1 MRDQME
7 GERAI
12 AHLLRRTV
20 VAPDAALWAASRT
33 ASYDD
38 VVEGLLAQL
47 DAKRPPDP
55 AGFDPYLP
63 GAIQQLWLERMVAG
77 STPFADRVAFFW
89 HDHFA
94 TSDAK
99 IQDPLLMWRQQQL
112 LRDGAGGPWRDLLRG
127 VARDVAMIR
136 WLDGNSNRRGHANEN
151 FARELQELFVLGIG
165 RYSEDDVREV
175 ARAFTGWGSRHHDFV
190 LRPEF
195 HDDGDKTIHGRVGPF
210 DGDDVIDIL
219 LEQPA
224 AAEHLARR
232 LLRWFVTLE
241 PRDDDVAALA
251 DVIRREDFHLRPVLG
266 QLLRS
271 EAFLDP
277 SSEWALV
284 RSPVDQVVATWRVL
298 GLRALPGWVHASLD
312 RMGQILFRPPSVKGW
327 TQGTGWLSSGA
338 LVERLV
344 LADRASELALLD
356 GLDDLERLAYGP
368 QTPASLVPALA
379 EQGGRDRAR
388 LVLGSPEFQRA

>member
-20 VAPDAALWAASRT
+20 VAPDAALWAASRG

-38 VVEGLLAQL
+38 VVEGLLTQL

-99 IQDPLLMWRQQQL
+99 IQDPLLMWRQQRL
-112 LRDGAGGPWRDLLRG
+112 LRDGGGGSWRELLRG

-151 FARELQELFVLGIG
+151 FGRELQELFVLGIG

-175 ARAFTGWGSRHHDFV
+175 ARAFTGWGSRHHEFV
-190 LRPEF
+190 MRPEF
-195 HDDGDKTIHGRVGPF
+195 HDDGDKTVHGRTGPF

-232 LLRWFVTLE
+232 LLRWFVTLD
-241 PRDDDVAALA
+241 PRPEDVSSLA
-251 DVIRREDFHLRPVLG
+251 DVVRREDFHLRPVLG
-266 QLLRS
+266 YLLRS
-271 EAFLDP
+271 EAFRDP
-277 SSEWALV
+277 SCEWALV

-338 LVERLV
+338 LVERLA

-356 GLDDLERLAYGP
+356 GLDAIERLAYGP
-368 QTPASLVPALA
+368 ETPASLVPALA
-379 EQGGRDRAR
+379 E
-388 LVLGSPEFQRA
+388 

>member
-1 MRDQME
+1 MRERME
-7 GERAI
+7 GPRAV

-20 VAPDAALWAASRT
+20 VASDADQWARFRDAP
-33 ASYDD
+33 YDD
-38 VVEGLLAQL
+38 VVDALLAQL
-47 DAKRPPDP
+47 DTKRPPDP

-77 STPFADRVAFFW
+77 SAPFAERLAFFW

-99 IQDPLLMWRQQQL
+99 IQDPLLMWRQQRL
-112 LRDGAGGPWRDLLRG
+112 LRDGGAGSWRELLRG

-136 WLDGNSNRRGHANEN
+136 WLDGNSNRSGHANEN

-165 RYSEDDVREV
+165 HYSEDDVREV

-190 LRPEF
+190 MRPGF
-195 HDDGDKTIHGRVGPF
+195 HDDGVKTVHGRVGAF
-210 DGDDVIDIL
+210 DGDAVIDIL

-232 LLRWFVTLE
+232 LHRWFVSLA
-241 PRDDDVAALA
+241 PADDDVQALA
-251 DVIRREDFHLRPVLG
+251 DVIRSEDYRLRPILG
-266 QLLRS
+266 HLLRS
-271 EAFLDP
+271 DAFLDP
-277 SSEWALV
+277 ACEWALV

-298 GLRALPGWVHASLD
+298 GLRALPGWIHASLD

-368 QTPASLVPALA
+368 ETPSSLTTALA
-379 EQGGRDRAR
+379 EQGGRDRTR
-388 LVLGSPEFQRA
+388 ILLGSPEFQRA